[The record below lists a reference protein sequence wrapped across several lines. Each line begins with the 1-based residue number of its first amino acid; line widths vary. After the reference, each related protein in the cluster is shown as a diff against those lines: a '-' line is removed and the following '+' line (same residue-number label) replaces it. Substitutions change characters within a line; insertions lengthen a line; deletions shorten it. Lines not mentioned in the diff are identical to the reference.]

1 MRNPLPDWNTK
12 QVRAIRYGVA
22 LLLLAYLLCLPRRL
36 FDVPYATVVTDRH
49 GELLGA
55 RIAADGQ
62 WRFPPA
68 DTAPDKFARCLVAFE
83 DRYFYLHNGINP
95 VAILRAFVQNVRAG
109 RIVSGGSTITMQTIR
124 LSRGER
130 RTVGEKLIE
139 IILASRLECR
149 YSKREI
155 LALYAAHAP
164 FGGNVVGVEA
174 AAWRYFGH
182 ASAELS
188 WAEAATLAVLPN
200 APSMI
205 HLSRNREAL
214 LRKRNRLL
222 RDLRRRGVIDDTDY
236 ELALGEALPA
246 EPLPLPG
253 IAPHLVADFCRTH
266 PGERIVSTIDKGMQ
280 TQVERLMAQWHAEFL
295 QQDIRDMAAIIVDVR
310 TARVLVYCGNTR
322 FDEHQPGSQVDIIR
336 APRSTGSILKPLL
349 YCAALQDGDILP
361 RTLLPDIPINVN
373 GFAPQNFNLQFEGAV
388 PASEVIAR
396 SLNVPSVVLLRRYGV
411 PKFHDYLRRAGFT
424 TLTRPAS
431 HYGLSL
437 ILGGAEATLWDVTA
451 AYVDMARCL
460 RDLPRSPLILT
471 ADEKVG
477 KASPYAFTP
486 GAVWLT
492 FQAIKEVNRPEDIDW
507 RTIPSMQT
515 IAWKTGTSYGF
526 RDAWAVGVTPR
537 YAVGVWVGNASGEG
551 RPGLVGART
560 AGPVLFDLFNL
571 LPSAAWFEMPGNGAL
586 VDAEVCRRS
595 GCLKGRFCDESDVV
609 SVCPN
614 GLRTE
619 PCPYHVRVNLTPDGR
634 YRVYENCLSEG
645 SAVPADW
652 FVLPP
657 AWEWYYRRG
666 HPEYRPLPPFMPG
679 CGDDS
684 DRPMQFIY
692 PQDGFARITLPRQL
706 DGTPGVVTF
715 ELAHSDPDATVFWH
729 IDAQYI
735 ASTRDFHKLS
745 LHLDPGLHT
754 LAVVDDRGHTLGAI
768 VRVE

>member
-1 MRNPLPDWNTK
+1 MLLPDWNTK
-12 QVRAIRYGVA
+12 PVRAIRYGVA

-62 WRFPPA
+62 WRFPPS
-68 DTAPDKFARCLVAFE
+68 DTAPDKFARCLIAFE
-83 DRYFYLHNGINP
+83 DRHFYLHNGVNP
-95 VAILRAFVQNVRAG
+95 VSILRAFVQNVRAR

-139 IILASRLECR
+139 IVLATRLECR

-182 ASAELS
+182 SSAELS
-188 WAEAATLAVLPN
+188 WAEAAMLAVLPN

-222 RDLRRRGVIDDTDY
+222 RELHRQGVIDDADY
-236 ELALGEALPA
+236 ELALSEALPE
-246 EPLPLPG
+246 EPLPLPAL
-253 IAPHLVADFCRTH
+253 APHLVADFQQTR

-280 TQVERLMAQWHAEFL
+280 SQVEAVLARWHAEFA

-310 TARVLVYCGNTR
+310 TARVLAYCGNAR
-322 FDEHQPGSQVDIIR
+322 FDERQPGSQVDIIR

-349 YCAALQDGDILP
+349 YCAAMQDGDVLP

-411 PKFHDYLRRAGFT
+411 PKFYDFLRRAGLT
-424 TLTRPAS
+424 TLRRPAS

-451 AYVDMARCL
+451 TYVDMARCL
-460 RDLPRSPLILT
+460 AGQPRVPLTLAT
-471 ADEKVG
+471 DEKPRR
-477 KASPYAFTP
+477 SEPYVFTP
-486 GAVWLT
+486 GGVWLT
-492 FQAIKEVNRPEDIDW
+492 FQSIKEVNRPEDIDW

-515 IAWKTGTSYGF
+515 VAWKTGTSYGF

-537 YAVGVWVGNASGEG
+537 YAVGVWVGNATGEG

-571 LPSAAWFEMPGNGAL
+571 LPAAHWFDVPGEGAL
-586 VDAEVCRRS
+586 VEAEVCRLS
-595 GCLKGRFCDESDVV
+595 GCLKGRFCNESDVV
-609 SVCPN
+609 PVCPN
-614 GLRTE
+614 GLRSE

-634 YRVYENCLSEG
+634 FRVYENCLSEG
-645 SAVPADW
+645 AAVPADW

-657 AWEWYYRRG
+657 AWEWYYKRV
-666 HPEYRPLPPFMPG
+666 HPEYRALPPFMPG

-692 PQDGFARITLPRQL
+692 PQGSFARITLPRQL

-715 ELAHSDPDATVFWH
+715 ELAHSDPNVTVFWH
-729 IDAQYI
+729 LDGTYT
-735 ASTRDFHKLS
+735 ASTSDFHKLS
-745 LHLDPGLHT
+745 VHLDPGLHT
-754 LAVVDDRGHTLGAI
+754 LTVVDDRGHTLSAT

>member
-1 MRNPLPDWNTK
+1 M
-12 QVRAIRYGVA
+12 A

-36 FDVPYATVVTDRH
+36 FDVPYATVVTDSH

-62 WRFPPA
+62 WRFPPS
-68 DTAPDKFARCLVAFE
+68 DTAPDKFARCLIAFE
-83 DRYFYLHNGINP
+83 DRYFYLHNGVNP
-95 VAILRAFVQNVRAG
+95 AAILRAFVQNVRAR

-139 IILASRLECR
+139 MILASRLECR

-164 FGGNVVGVEA
+164 FGGNVVGVDA

-182 ASAELS
+182 SAAELS

-205 HLSRNREAL
+205 HLARNREIL
-214 LRKRNRLL
+214 LKKRNRLL
-222 RDLRRRGVIDDTDY
+222 RELRRQGVIDDADC
-236 ELALGEALPA
+236 ELALSEALPA
-246 EPLPLPG
+246 EPLPLPRL
-253 IAPHLVADFCRTH
+253 APHLVADFQQTR

-280 TQVERLMAQWHAEFL
+280 TQVEAVLARWHAEFL
-295 QQDIRDMAAIIVDVR
+295 QQDIRDMAVLIVDVR
-310 TARVLVYCGNTR
+310 TARVLAYCGNAR
-322 FDEHQPGSQVDIIR
+322 FDERQPGSQVDIVR

-349 YCAALQDGDILP
+349 YCAAMQDGDILP

-388 PASEVIAR
+388 PAAEVIAR

-411 PKFHDYLRRAGFT
+411 PKFYDFLRRAGLT
-424 TLTRPAS
+424 TLRRPAS

-451 AYVDMARCL
+451 TYVDMARCL
-460 RDLPRSPLILT
+460 AGQPRVPLTLAT
-471 ADEKVG
+471 DEKPRR
-477 KASPYAFTP
+477 SDPYVFTP
-486 GAVWLT
+486 GGVWLT
-492 FQAIKEVNRPEDIDW
+492 FQSIKEVNRPEDIDW

-515 IAWKTGTSYGF
+515 VAWKTGTSYGF

-537 YAVGVWVGNASGEG
+537 YAVGVWVGNATGEG

-571 LPSAAWFEMPGNGAL
+571 LPAAHWFDVPGEGAL
-586 VDAEVCRRS
+586 VEAEVCRLS
-595 GCLKGRFCDESDVV
+595 GCLKGRFCNESDVV
-609 SVCPN
+609 PVCPN
-614 GLRTE
+614 GLRSE

-634 YRVYENCLSEG
+634 FRVYENCLSEG
-645 SAVPADW
+645 AAVPADW

-657 AWEWYYRRG
+657 AWEWYYKRV
-666 HPEYRPLPPFMPG
+666 HPEYRALPPFMPG

-692 PQDGFARITLPRQL
+692 PQGSFARITLPRQL

-715 ELAHSDPDATVFWH
+715 ELAHSDPNATVFWH
-729 IDAQYI
+729 LDGTYT

-745 LHLDPGLHT
+745 VHLDPGLHT
-754 LAVVDDRGHTLGAI
+754 LTVVDDRGHTLSAT

>member
-36 FDVPYATVVTDRH
+36 FDVPYATVVIDRH

-62 WRFPPA
+62 WRFPPT
-68 DTAPDKFARCLVAFE
+68 DTAPDKFAHCLVAFE
-83 DRYFYLHNGINP
+83 DHYFYLHNGINP

-109 RIVSGGSTITMQTIR
+109 HIVSGGSTITMQTIR

-396 SLNVPSVVLLRRYGV
+396 SLNVPSVRAPSGAMASPSFTTTSAAPDSPPSPAPPLTTASRSSSVAPKPPCGMSPRLTSIWRAAFAAFPAAPSSSRPMRRWARSRLTSSPPAASGSHFK
-411 PKFHDYLRRAGFT
+411 PSRRSTARKTSTGAPSPPCRPSRGRRARAT
-424 TLTRPAS
+424 AS
-431 HYGLSL
+431 
-437 ILGGAEATLWDVTA
+437 A
-451 AYVDMARCL
+451 
-460 RDLPRSPLILT
+460 
-471 ADEKVG
+471 
-477 KASPYAFTP
+477 
-486 GAVWLT
+486 
-492 FQAIKEVNRPEDIDW
+492 
-507 RTIPSMQT
+507 
-515 IAWKTGTSYGF
+515 
-526 RDAWAVGVTPR
+526 
-537 YAVGVWVGNASGEG
+537 
-551 RPGLVGART
+551 
-560 AGPVLFDLFNL
+560 
-571 LPSAAWFEMPGNGAL
+571 MPGPW
-586 VDAEVCRRS
+586 V
-595 GCLKGRFCDESDVV
+595 
-609 SVCPN
+609 
-614 GLRTE
+614 
-619 PCPYHVRVNLTPDGR
+619 
-634 YRVYENCLSEG
+634 
-645 SAVPADW
+645 
-652 FVLPP
+652 
-657 AWEWYYRRG
+657 
-666 HPEYRPLPPFMPG
+666 
-679 CGDDS
+679 
-684 DRPMQFIY
+684 
-692 PQDGFARITLPRQL
+692 
-706 DGTPGVVTF
+706 
-715 ELAHSDPDATVFWH
+715 
-729 IDAQYI
+729 
-735 ASTRDFHKLS
+735 
-745 LHLDPGLHT
+745 
-754 LAVVDDRGHTLGAI
+754 
-768 VRVE
+768 